1 MKKNNCA
8 PENNLSLLKDKKWNH
23 VVAVTGALGSG
34 KTEFTMSLASAMAD
48 SGESVILADMDI
60 INPYFCLR
68 ALACDIKKDN
78 LSVLTPPGDIKWG
91 DMSYINPLIRTK
103 IHDPSKRLIID
114 VGGDSKGAL
123 ALKQFEPEII
133 KAGYDL
139 IFVINPYRTH
149 TKTFS
154 EIAQM
159 KDKLEATCGLKV
171 SSIAANPHLMD
182 TTSPKDCAEGI
193 ILVDNFSKKMDVPM
207 LFGIAEESISSDV
220 RKILPDNIPLWIL
233 QREILLPWERGKV
246 RI

>member
-1 MKKNNCA
+1 MKKNNDVHD
-8 PENNLSLLKDKKWNH
+8 NNLALLNSIKWDH

-34 KTEFTMSLASAMAD
+34 KTELTISLASAMAAAGD
-48 SGESVILADMDI
+48 KVVLSDMDI

-68 ALACDIKKDN
+68 ALAADIAKEN
-78 LSVLTPPGDIKWG
+78 LSVLSPPGDIKWG

-103 IHDPSKRLIID
+103 IHDGSRRLIID
-114 VGGDSKGAL
+114 VGGDSQGAL
-123 ALKQFEPEII
+123 ALKQFEPELI

-139 IFVINPYRTH
+139 IFLINPYRTH

-154 EIAQM
+154 EIEAM

-171 SSIAANPHLMD
+171 SFTAANPHLMD

-193 ILVDNFSKKMDVPM
+193 LLVDDFSEKLGIPM
-207 LFGIAEESISSDV
+207 LFGMAEGSISADV
-220 RKILPDNIPLWIL
+220 KDILRDRIPLWIL
-233 QREILLPWERGKV
+233 HREILLPWERDKV

>member
-1 MKKNNCA
+1 MKKNNRVT
-8 PENNLSLLKDKKWNH
+8 ENNLSLLKDKKWNH
-23 VVAVTGALGSG
+23 VIAVTGALGSG
-34 KTEFTMSLASAMAD
+34 KTELTMSLASAMA
-48 SGESVILADMDI
+48 GNGVSVVLADMDI

-68 ALACDIKKDN
+68 ALAGDIIKEN
-78 LSVLTPPGDIKWG
+78 LSVLAPPGDLKWG

-103 IHDPSKRLIID
+103 IHDPSNRLIID

-123 ALKQFEPEII
+123 ALKQFEPEIL

-139 IFVINPYRTH
+139 VFVVNPYRTH

-154 EIAQM
+154 EIAEM

-171 SSIAANPHLMD
+171 NSIAANPHLMD
-182 TTSPKDCAEGI
+182 ITSPKDCAEGI
-193 ILVDNFSKKMDVPM
+193 ILVDDFSKKMDVPM
-207 LFGIAEESISSDV
+207 LFGIAEESISYDV
-220 RKILPDNIPLWIL
+220 KKILPNNIPLWIL

>member
-1 MKKNNCA
+1 MKKNNCF
-8 PENNLSLLKDKKWNH
+8 PDQNLSLLKDKKWNH
-23 VVAVTGALGSG
+23 VIAVTGALGSG
-34 KTEFTMSLASAMAD
+34 KTELTMSLASAMAD
-48 SGESVILADMDI
+48 SGVSVILADMDI

-68 ALACDIKKDN
+68 ALAGDIIKDN

-103 IHDPSKRLIID
+103 IHDTSNRLIID

-149 TKTFS
+149 TKNFS

-171 SSIAANPHLMD
+171 NATAANPHLMN

-193 ILVDNFSKKMDVPM
+193 ILVDEFSKKMDVPM

-233 QREILLPWERGKV
+233 RREILLPWERGKV

>member
-1 MKKNNCA
+1 MKKNNLLT
-8 PENNLSLLKDKKWNH
+8 ENNISLLKDTKWNN
-23 VVAVTGALGSG
+23 VIAVTGALGSG
-34 KTEFTMSLASAMAD
+34 KTELTISLASAMAE
-48 SGESVILADMDI
+48 SGVSVVLADMDI

-68 ALACDIKKDN
+68 ALSGDIMKKN

-103 IHDPSKRLIID
+103 IDDPSNRLIID
-114 VGGDSKGAL
+114 VGGDSQGAL

-154 EIAQM
+154 EIAEM

-171 SSIAANPHLMD
+171 NSIAANPHLMD
-182 TTSPKDCAEGI
+182 VTSSKDCAEGI
-193 ILVDNFSKKMDVPM
+193 ILVDEFSKKMGIPM

-220 RKILPDNIPLWIL
+220 RKILPDNIQMWIL